1 MGGCQLQVY
10 DIVTYS
16 DMKRDLDLVRKIL
29 LAVEADPRFDGR
41 RLLAPD
47 ICSDVGISGRPIQE
61 ISYHLELLIKEGF
74 LEGNAG
80 PLRPTISK
88 LTWKGHEFLDDIRD
102 DSIWAKA
109 KQRVSGLQSVAF
121 SVLAEIAK
129 AEIKKQLGLS

>member
-1 MGGCQLQVY
+1 MGVCQVQVY
-10 DIVTYS
+10 DIVAYS

-29 LAVEADPRFDGR
+29 LAVESDPRYDGHH
-41 RLLAPD
+41 LLAPD
-47 ICSDVGISGRPIQE
+47 ISSEVGISERPIQE
-61 ISYHLELLIKEGF
+61 ISYHLELLIKEGY
-74 LEGNAG
+74 LEGNTG

-102 DSIWAKA
+102 DGIWAKA